1 VRRRTSG
8 IVVTVLMLMTTA
20 CMMGPD
26 YKKPN
31 TEDLESWRL
40 SSDTSES
47 IANLPW
53 WEVLKDRELQK
64 LIRTALKENL
74 DLLTAMASIEEFRS
88 QLTIAKFD
96 LMPSAFYSGNAF
108 VFHSDSD
115 GLGIPSPGGGTLAVI
130 PGGGRTLS
138 NESANAGIK
147 WELDLW
153 GRIRRSIEATRAQ
166 LLSQEENQ
174 RAVVLGL
181 VSNVAE
187 AYFDLRALD
196 LQLDITKRTLAT
208 WEESVKLS
216 RLRFE
221 HGDIPKLD
229 LDRFEAERA
238 GTAARLAELEQQA
251 VQKENQISILLGH
264 RPSEIPRGLGLNDQA
279 LLPEVPVGLP
289 SELLQRRPDILQSE
303 QQLAAATAN
312 IGIAQA
318 LRFPQVSLTGIG
330 GVSAFQV
337 SSLSQGPFMT
347 AAAAGSLSGPL
358 LNATALGYQVKVSEA
373 KAKQALAQYRKT
385 ILTAFKEV
393 EDALIAVQKS
403 REQRRAQ
410 EQQVSALQS
419 AWRLAVQRYQGG
431 RASYLDVLTAQR
443 TLFDAE
449 LALVNTRR
457 HQVVSMVHLYKA
469 LGGGWSPAGA
479 GSPAEAHR
487 VPG

>member
-1 VRRRTSG
+1 M
-8 IVVTVLMLMTTA
+8 TVLMLMATA

-26 YKKPN
+26 YKRPN
-31 TEDLESWRL
+31 PGDLESWRL
-40 SSDTSES
+40 TSDTSES

-53 WEVLKDRELQK
+53 WEVLKDHALQS

-74 DLLTAMASIEEFRS
+74 DLLAAMASIEEFQS

-96 LMPSAFYSGNAF
+96 LAPSAFYSGNAF
-108 VFHSDSD
+108 VFHSDTN

-187 AYFDLRALD
+187 AYFDLRAFD

-264 RPSEIPRGLGLNDQA
+264 RPSEIPRGLGLNDQP

-358 LNATALGYQVKVSEA
+358 LNATALGYQVKVNEA
-373 KAKQALAQYRKT
+373 KARQALAQYRKT
-385 ILTAFKEV
+385 ILTAFREV

-457 HQVVSMVHLYKA
+457 HQLVSMVHLYKA
-469 LGGGWSPAGA
+469 LGGGWSPGPPQAMA
-479 GSPAEAHR
+479 RSDDR
-487 VPG
+487 

>member
-8 IVVTVLMLMTTA
+8 IVISVLMLLTAA

-26 YKKPN
+26 YKRPN
-31 TEDLESWRL
+31 LGDLESWRL

-74 DLLTAMASIEEFRS
+74 DLLAAMASIEEFQA

-96 LMPSAFYSGNAF
+96 LAPSAFYSGNAF
-108 VFHSDSD
+108 VFHSDTN

-130 PGGGRTLS
+130 PSGQGGGKTLS

-208 WEESVKLS
+208 WEDSVRLS

-264 RPSEIPRGLGLNDQA
+264 RPSDIPRGLGLNDQP

-358 LNATALGYQVKVSEA
+358 LNATALGYQVKVNEA
-373 KAKQALAQYRKT
+373 KARQALAQYRKT

-393 EDALIAVQKS
+393 EDALIAVQKT

-410 EQQVSALQS
+410 EQQVAALQS
-419 AWRLAVQRYQGG
+419 AWRFAVQRYQGG

-457 HQVVSMVHLYKA
+457 SQLVSVVHLYKA
-469 LGGGWSPAGA
+469 LGGPSPKMT
-479 GSPAEAHR
+479 P
-487 VPG
+487 V